1 MYYKK
6 ALKLQAYLD
15 MLEDGGSCFLYS
27 CLINSAKTPG
37 IMVTY
42 SGLWLC
48 FYTGSVCL
56 IFFPIRYKFIACG
69 RNS

>member
-27 CLINSAKTPG
+27 CLINSAKTPD

-42 SGLWLC
+42 SCHGEWLRSMAM
-48 FYTGSVCL
+48 FLYRISL
-56 IFFPIRYKFIACG
+56 FNFFPYTL
-69 RNS
+69 